1 LAAAAEKNG
10 PAENP
15 PKNKFGR
22 PKIRRKKIFDRRR
35 IFFRLIFGGD

>member
-1 LAAAAEKNG
+1 LAAAAADFG

-22 PKIRRKKIFDRRR
+22 PKIRRKKIFGGRR
-35 IFFRLIFGGD
+35 IFFRRIRR